1 MSYGEIASALGKSE
15 QHVIDSMLSSSNPV
29 LYEEVDRLVAVCTGA
44 STPTTD
50 EFNALARVLG
60 ITQAVCLSP
69 PDITPLFY
77 TLASFPMT
85 VRS

>member
-15 QHVIDSMLSSSNPV
+15 QHVIDSMFSPSSPV

-60 ITQAVCLSP
+60 ITQAVCLSFPQISP
-69 PDITPLFY
+69 PSS
-77 TLASFPMT
+77 TLLRHS
-85 VRS
+85 R